1 MAKYRMAK
9 YRPVRKA
16 MVLITKDLKKVFY
29 GMRALYYKDYTGK
42 VYIKYKNRYYRA
54 YYTGHYNIYQVRL

>member
-16 MVLITKDLKKVFY
+16 MVLITKDLKRVFY
-29 GMRALYYKDYTGK
+29 GLRTLYYKDFTGK
-42 VYIKYKNRYYRA
+42 AYIRYKNRYYRA
-54 YYTGHYNIYQVRL
+54 YYLGHYNIYQVRL